1 MSKTYEAMF
10 LLDAG
15 PSDFEAASAPVRDVL
30 ARIEAEVI
38 AMKPWDERRLAYPV
52 EGRKRGLYVLTYF
65 RAAPGRLSELHHE
78 VQLSEQILRAMV
90 LSGDHLTDEVIA
102 ADTPAQA
109 AQARRAIAQA
119 ERDAKAQAEA
129 KTEAKPEAKTEA
141 KPDAKAEAPAAEA
154 PSADAEKPKPAAP
167 APPAAPKAKP
177 EPATDDTPPGPP
189 ADSKPD
195 RPDTA

>member
-129 KTEAKPEAKTEA
+129 KTEAKP
-141 KPDAKAEAPAAEA
+141 DAKAEAPAAEA